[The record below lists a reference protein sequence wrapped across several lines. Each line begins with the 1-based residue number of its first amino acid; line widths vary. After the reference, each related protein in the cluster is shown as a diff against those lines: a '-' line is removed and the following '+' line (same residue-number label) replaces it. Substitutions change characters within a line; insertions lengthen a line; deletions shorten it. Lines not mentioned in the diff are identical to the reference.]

1 MSRISTYP
9 IDSNVNVND
18 YIIGTD
24 SDNNSIT
31 KNYTISSIVAL
42 SPNGGMAYINAAVAV
57 DATTLT
63 PIAEVD
69 TFYSLEGT
77 LVTSVSEVWAVG
89 TGDDVNKII
98 YSGTASQVTNIMSTV
113 NIKGASASSIVKIA
127 LFKNTTEIAGTRQSI
142 LINAS
147 NTYLASVCLQT
158 INTVAT
164 DDIISV
170 KIMNTSNT
178 DSITAAH
185 FNLSATL
192 V

>member
-113 NIKGASASSIVKIA
+113 NIKGTSSSTVKIA

>member
-113 NIKGASASSIVKIA
+113 NIKGTSSSTVKIA

-164 DDIISV
+164 NDIISV

-178 DSITAAH
+178 NSITAAH

>member
-9 IDSNVNVND
+9 IDTVVD
-18 YIIGTD
+18 TADLLIGTD
-24 SDNNSIT
+24 SEDQNIT
-31 KNYTISSIVAL
+31 KNYTIASIISLAT
-42 SPNGGMAYINAAVAV
+42 SGGYINAAVAV
-57 DATTLT
+57 DSTTATT
-63 PIAEVD
+63 IAASD
-69 TFYSLEGT
+69 AFYPLEGT
-77 LVTSVSEVWAVG
+77 LVLSVSKLWAVG
-89 TGDDVNKII
+89 TGTDVNKII

-113 NIKGASASSIVKIA
+113 NITGTASSIVKIA
-127 LFKNTTEIAGTRQSI
+127 LFKNTTEIAGTRQTI
-142 LINAS
+142 QINAS
-147 NTYLASVCLQT
+147 GTLYASVCLQT

-164 DDIISV
+164 NDVISV

>member
-113 NIKGASASSIVKIA
+113 NIKGTSSSTVKIA

-164 DDIISV
+164 NDIISV